1 MLTIISAAIIVAS
14 VILIFKGLIFLHN
27 KAEKKTSA
35 ALKAYY
41 DHVLTKHNLTVTQP
55 EILKNFIL
63 GLDEICN
70 KLLIVQP
77 VKTEKYK
84 WQIIDLDNVKN
95 CFVIK
100 DYKSFYSNDPK
111 EKTTERF
118 VDQINLHFEF
128 IEEKEP
134 VKINFYTNI
143 LHHISDMPLSEQ
155 KARKWEEVISKIIK
169 KKLKR
174 IA

>member
-1 MLTIISAAIIVAS
+1 MLTIISAAVIVAS

-27 KAEKKTSA
+27 IAEKKTSA
-35 ALKAYY
+35 ALKDHY
-41 DHVLTKHNLTVTQP
+41 DNVLTKHNLTITQP

-77 VKTEKYK
+77 VETGKHQC
-84 WQIIDLDNVKN
+84 QIIDLDKVKN

-118 VDQINLHFEF
+118 VDQINLQFEF

-143 LHHISDMPLSEQ
+143 LHHISNMPLSEQ
-155 KARKWEEVISKIIK
+155 RARKWEGVISTMIN

>member
-27 KAEKKTSA
+27 KAEKKTST

-41 DHVLTKHNLTVTQP
+41 DNMLTKHNLTVLQP

-63 GLDEICN
+63 GLDEISN

-77 VKTEKYK
+77 VKTMKYK

-95 CFVIK
+95 CFVTK

-118 VDQINLHFEF
+118 VDQINLQFEF
-128 IEEKEP
+128 IEEKDP

-155 KARKWEEVISKIIK
+155 MAQKWERVISTMIK
-169 KKLKR
+169 KNLKR